1 MGVFGGVVS
10 LEIPYLIYA
19 QPDTLDMKDSTGSYL
34 VYSTDKGSICPD
46 CSKPIKECVCREI
59 KRKALPEISGKV
71 RIRHETAGRKNK
83 GVTIIYGL
91 HLSQE
96 QLEKLTKKLKSTFG
110 TGGAV
115 KDYTIELQGDQREKV
130 AVELRRLGYPV

>member
-1 MGVFGGVVS
+1 
-10 LEIPYLIYA
+10 
-19 QPDTLDMKDSTGSYL
+19 MKDIADSHL
-34 VYSTDKGSICPD
+34 IYSTDNGSICPD
-46 CSKPIKECVCREI
+46 CSKPIKECVCRQI
-59 KRKALPEISGKV
+59 KRNALPETSGKV
-71 RIRHETAGRKNK
+71 RMRHETAGRKNK

-130 AVELRRLGYPV
+130 AVELRRRGYSV